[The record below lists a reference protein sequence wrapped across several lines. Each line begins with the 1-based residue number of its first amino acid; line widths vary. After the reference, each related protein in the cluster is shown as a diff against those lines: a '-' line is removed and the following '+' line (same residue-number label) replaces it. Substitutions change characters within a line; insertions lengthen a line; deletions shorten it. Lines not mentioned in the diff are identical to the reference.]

1 MSRIL
6 GLDVGQARIGVA
18 VSDPWGMTAQG
29 LDVISLEDE
38 EEALARIA
46 ALVEER
52 GVCRVVVGLPR
63 NMDGS
68 LGSQAQ
74 WTMEFAEKLRNKV
87 SVPVEMWDERL
98 TTVWAERVLI
108 GAGVRRRKR
117 RDVVDRVAASILLQS
132 YLDARGSKK
141 GESRDGGRT

>member
-38 EEALARIA
+38 EEALMRIK

-52 GVCRVVVGLPR
+52 GVSKVVVGLPR

-74 WTMEFAEKLRNKV
+74 WTMEFAEKLRERV
-87 SVPVEMWDERL
+87 PVPVEMWDERL
-98 TTVWAERVLI
+98 TTVWAERILI

-117 RDVVDRVAASILLQS
+117 RDVVDQVAAAILLQS
-132 YLDARGSKK
+132 YLDACTS
-141 GESRDGGRT
+141 SACST